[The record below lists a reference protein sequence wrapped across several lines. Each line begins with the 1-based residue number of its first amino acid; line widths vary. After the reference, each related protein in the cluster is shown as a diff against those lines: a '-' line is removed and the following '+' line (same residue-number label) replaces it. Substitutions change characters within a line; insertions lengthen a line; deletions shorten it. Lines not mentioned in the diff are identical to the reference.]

1 MLRDTLTNIKGE
13 SNEAL
18 YQHAAMNEALN
29 MQLENGYHM
38 KHNGDEIH
46 YVGENKPVSVPDM
59 KRKR

>member
-38 KHNGDEIH
+38 KHNGDRVYHVGGDKYIH
-46 YVGENKPVSVPDM
+46 VQGM